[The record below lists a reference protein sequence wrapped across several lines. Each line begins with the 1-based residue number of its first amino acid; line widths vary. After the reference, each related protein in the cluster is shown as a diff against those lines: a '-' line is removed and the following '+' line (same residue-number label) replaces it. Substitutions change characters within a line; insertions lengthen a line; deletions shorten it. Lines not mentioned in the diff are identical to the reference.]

1 MGTMNEVLKA
11 VGYLM
16 AFFNLGLT
24 IATIALPDWRV
35 NDVEGEVVEL
45 IKRTQGLWTKCA
57 FFPTGNW
64 QCEDYDR
71 FFIALP
77 AAITGARV
85 FSCLSLVMQL
95 MIVVTLPFG
104 MVCTNVPYGEGAHRT
119 KAKIVIIG
127 GVLSIVAAICLGTAV
142 SWYAALVVED
152 YSRDMGGMGYG
163 QGVETSIQR
172 YIYGKAL
179 YVGWIAMSFLVIQ
192 GLIFCC
198 SSWNDQEGKGGYQ
211 AQYSYGNAP
220 YDPYTAGR
228 QNSQYAG
235 TGMTSAGNMPD
246 KVAQKFGLDNGEDR
260 YGSEPRYGNQGNQNY
275 I

>member
-1 MGTMNEVLKA
+1 MGAMNEALKGLA
-11 VGYLM
+11 FLM
-16 AFFNLGLT
+16 SFMNLALT
-24 IATIALPDWRV
+24 ITTIALPDWRV

-95 MIVVTLPFG
+95 FIVITSPFG
-104 MVCTNVPYGEGAHRT
+104 MSCTNLPYGEKANRT
-119 KAKIVIIG
+119 KAKLTILNG
-127 GVLSIVAAICLGTAV
+127 ALSIVAAICIGTAV

-152 YSRDMGGMGYG
+152 YNRDAMGFS

-179 YVGWIAMSFLVIQ
+179 YFGWIAMSFLVIQ
-192 GLIFCC
+192 GLVMCC
-198 SSWNDQEGKGGYQ
+198 SSWNDEFDGYE
-211 AQYSYGNAP
+211 AQHTYGNAP
-220 YDPYTAGR
+220 YDPYQQTK
-228 QNSQYAG
+228 Y
-235 TGMTSAGNMPD
+235 TG
-246 KVAQKFGLDNGEDR
+246 
-260 YGSEPRYGNQGNQNY
+260 GSEPKYGGSEPKYGMGTNVEGGNQNY